1 MRWVI
6 ELALAALVLGYVFYA
21 LSAMAPSPAY
31 IASEREVTA
40 NAYFVLLRLSADP
53 NFMALVEDAICANET
68 RKQQVLNELR
78 STLDAVIPVRYAYN
92 FTVYLDDVR
101 PPTCRVCSTWGVKL
115 ASVARPSGFNA
126 TSASPA
132 IVSAVLRD
140 GTRVKLT
147 LYMTKP

>member
-1 MRWVI
+1 MRWVV
-6 ELALAALVLGYVFYA
+6 ELALAALVLGFVFYA

-53 NFMALVEDAICANET
+53 NFMALVERAICADGDQ
-68 RKQQVLNELR
+68 KQQAVNELR

-101 PPTCRVCSTWGVKL
+101 PPTCRVCSTWGVVL
-115 ASVARPSGFNA
+115 ASASRPSGFA
-126 TSASPA
+126 SPSASPA
-132 IVSAVLRD
+132 VVSVVLSD
-140 GTRVKLT
+140 GTRVRLA
-147 LYMTKP
+147 LYIERP